1 MNGVAYVMK
10 QNNEKFNYIE
20 VFILFSSVI
29 EHWLKRVIIVILLTV
44 VIIQLLL
51 QSIEIRYYLTTIDKL
66 EGIVNESTYR
76 E

>member
-1 MNGVAYVMK
+1 MK